1 MLPFSKR
8 TENNISDRIFQTFPV
23 KKIKTHG
30 ICCSGKFRRSCP
42 RNPKPRKP
50 KKNNEKVYSLPGLSL
65 NVNTKNPKKIVQN
78 LLSKELSDKTDIVI
92 WHDVLNNSISKHES
106 NNFRPLT
113 VPQLLEILKFFENK
127 LRALVYCQRFRT
139 PNILPNLKE
148 IEKTTNIKVF
158 SIVDDFIS
166 TRKQKD
172 PDFLKNLKALHQIPE
187 IELKHIDFLLR
198 KESELNSI
206 TDKSRPKRPSKRA
219 RKAIQKAVAAAPSS

>member
-1 MLPFSKR
+1 MVFIVAASSVDHALETLNP
-8 TENNISDRIFQTFPV
+8 EN
-23 KKIKTHG
+23 
-30 ICCSGKFRRSCP
+30 
-42 RNPKPRKP
+42 RK
-50 KKNNEKVYSLPGLSL
+50 NYNERVYSLPGLSL

-127 LRALVYCQRFRT
+127 LRALVYCHRFRT

-172 PDFLKNLKALHQIPE
+172 PDFLKNLKALHQSPE
-187 IELKHIDFLLR
+187 M
-198 KESELNSI
+198 S
-206 TDKSRPKRPSKRA
+206 
-219 RKAIQKAVAAAPSS
+219 

>member
-1 MLPFSKR
+1 MTAVSTIQQNQITSL
-8 TENNISDRIFQTFPV
+8 
-23 KKIKTHG
+23 
-30 ICCSGKFRRSCP
+30 
-42 RNPKPRKP
+42 
-50 KKNNEKVYSLPGLSL
+50 KKNLMVHILAASSVDHALDTLNPETRKTYNEKIFSIPGLSL
-65 NVNTKNPKKIVQN
+65 NPNTKNPRKIVQN
-78 LLSKELSDKTDIVI
+78 LLSKDLSEKTDIVI

-113 VPQLLEILKFFENK
+113 VSQLLDILKTFENK
-127 LRALVYCQRFRT
+127 LRALVYCHRFRT
-139 PNILPNLKE
+139 PNILLNLKE

-158 SIVDDFIS
+158 SVVDDFIS

-172 PDFLKNLKALHQIPE
+172 PDFLKKLKALHQSPE

-219 RKAIQKAVAAAPSS
+219 RKAIQKAAAAAPSS

>member
-1 MLPFSKR
+1 MVFIVAASSVDHALD
-8 TENNISDRIFQTFPV
+8 TLNLENR
-23 KKIKTHG
+23 KTY
-30 ICCSGKFRRSCP
+30 
-42 RNPKPRKP
+42 
-50 KKNNEKVYSLPGLSL
+50 NEKILSIPGLSL
-65 NVNTKNPKKIVQN
+65 NPNTKNPRKTVQN
-78 LLSKELSDKTDIVI
+78 LLSKDLSEKTDIVI

-113 VPQLLEILKFFENK
+113 VSQLLDILKTFENK
-127 LRALVYCQRFRT
+127 LRALVYCHRFRT
-139 PNILPNLKE
+139 PNILLNLKE

-158 SIVDDFIS
+158 SVVDDFIS

-172 PDFLKNLKALHQIPE
+172 PDFLKKLKALHQSPE

-219 RKAIQKAVAAAPSS
+219 RKAIQKAAAAAPSS